1 MKRRIAAWVL
11 LYALLAG
18 LSGTMLSCKSSAKP
32 PAVSSPSAK
41 AQDQDSALTIAN
53 GYKVTLDYSITLPD
67 NTVAASSIGKEPLSF
82 TQGKHEIVS
91 EAFEA
96 ALAGM
101 KVGERKSIPLKPDQ
115 AFGPYDESKKVA
127 VKREQLPADA
137 KVGSSVKTK
146 DGRVARIVDLSASS
160 AVLDFNHPLAGKNL
174 VFEVTIL
181 KVEKQP

>member
-1 MKRRIAAWVL
+1 MKRRIGTWVL

-32 PAVSSPSAK
+32 PAGSSPSAK
-41 AQDQDSALTIAN
+41 AQDQNSALTIVN
-53 GYKVTLDYSITLPD
+53 GDKVTMDYSIILPD
-67 NTVAASSIGKEPLSF
+67 NTVVASSVGKEPLSF
-82 TQGKHEIVS
+82 TQGKREIVS

-115 AFGPYDESKKVA
+115 AFGPYDEKKKIP
-127 VKREQLPADA
+127 VKREQLPADV
-137 KVGSSVKTK
+137 KMGGLVKTK
-146 DGRVARIVDLSASS
+146 DGRVARIVDLSDSS

>member
-1 MKRRIAAWVL
+1 MKRRIGAWVL
-11 LYALLAG
+11 LYALLTG

-32 PAVSSPSAK
+32 PAGSSPSAK
-41 AQDQDSALTIAN
+41 VQDQSALTIVN
-53 GYKVTLDYSITLPD
+53 GDKVTMDYSIILPD
-67 NTVAASSIGKEPLSF
+67 KTVAASSIGKEPLSF
-82 TQGKHEIVS
+82 TQGKREIVS

-115 AFGPYDESKKVA
+115 AFGPYDEKKKIP
-127 VKREQLPADA
+127 VKREQLPADI
-137 KVGSSVKTK
+137 KMGGLVKTK
-146 DGRVARIVDLSASS
+146 DGHVARIVDLSDSS

>member
-11 LYALLAG
+11 LSTLLAG

-32 PAVSSPSAK
+32 PAVSSPSAN
-41 AQDQDSALTIAN
+41 AQDQDSALAIAN

-82 TQGKHEIVS
+82 TQGKHEIAPAAL
-91 EAFEA
+91 ET

-127 VKREQLPADA
+127 VKRAQLPADA
-137 KVGSSVKTK
+137 KVGGLVSTK
-146 DGRVARIVDLSASS
+146 DGRKARIVDLSDSS

-174 VFEVTIL
+174 VFDVTIL